1 MAHYAKVITDNN
13 IAGIGSTITD
23 NVVSEVMV
31 ADASFFDNFIDTVP
45 GRWILTKKGM
55 MGGVLWN
62 ADGTK
67 APDQTGVGTMGYNY
81 AGPGMLYDIEKH
93 AFYERQPHAS
103 WTLNTTTYR
112 WEPPIARPDTDV
124 YWDEAAY
131 QADNTKGWTN
141 Y

>member
-1 MAHYAKVITDNN
+1 
-13 IAGIGSTITD
+13 
-23 NVVSEVMV
+23 
-31 ADASFFDNFIDTVP
+31 
-45 GRWILTKKGM
+45 
-55 MGGVLWN
+55 
-62 ADGTK
+62 
-67 APDQTGVGTMGYNY
+67 
-81 AGPGMLYDIEKH
+81 MLYDIEKH